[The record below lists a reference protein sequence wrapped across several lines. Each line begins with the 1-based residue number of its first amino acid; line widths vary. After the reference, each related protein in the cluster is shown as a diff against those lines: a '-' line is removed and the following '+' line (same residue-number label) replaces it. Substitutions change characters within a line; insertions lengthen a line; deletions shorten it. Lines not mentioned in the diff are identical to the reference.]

1 AIIGIITLLF
11 GATAVFAEIQDSI
24 NTIWGLKAKPRKGL
38 WKMLRNRFLS
48 FSVVI
53 SLGFLLLVSLA
64 IATLIEGLSDRL
76 RTEFPNMAVILFYI
90 VNLVVSFVVTCG
102 LFAVIFKILPD
113 ATTKWKD
120 VLPGAIASTLLF
132 MVGKFAISF
141 YVSKSNVGST
151 YGAAGSLVILL
162 VW

>member
-1 AIIGIITLLF
+1 
-11 GATAVFAEIQDSI
+11 
-24 NTIWGLKAKPRKGL
+24 
-38 WKMLRNRFLS
+38 
-48 FSVVI
+48 VVI

-76 RTEFPNMAVILFYI
+76 KAEFPNVAVILFYV

-102 LFAVIFKILPD
+102 LFAVVFKILPD
-113 ATTKWKD
+113 ATAKWKD

-141 YVSKSNVGST
+141 YVSKTNVGST
-151 YGAAGSLVILL
+151 YGAAGRLL
-162 VW
+162 YF